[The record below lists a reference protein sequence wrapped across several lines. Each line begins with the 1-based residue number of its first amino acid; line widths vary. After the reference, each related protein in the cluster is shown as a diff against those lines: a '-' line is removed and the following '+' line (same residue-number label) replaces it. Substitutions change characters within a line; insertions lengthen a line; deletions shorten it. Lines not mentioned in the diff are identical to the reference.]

1 MVTTPEAR
9 MKHWQRCIRDRPKW
23 PFHAPTRCTDPRS
36 IKALAEHLQHI
47 HGVAPAYL
55 TGWYPPIYTW
65 EQLLA
70 RHQYDHNRNGWD
82 THSHADIPDV
92 SWP

>member
-9 MKHWQRCIRDRPKW
+9 MKHWQRCIRDQPKW
-23 PFHAPTRCTDPRS
+23 PFHVPTRCTDPRD
-36 IKALAEHLQHI
+36 IKALAEHLQHV
-47 HGVAPAYL
+47 HGVGPAYL
-55 TGWYPPIYTW
+55 TGWYPSIYTW

-70 RHQYDHNRNGWD
+70 RHQHHHDRNGWD
-82 THSHADIPDV
+82 THGHADIPNV